1 MGLDTGRKAIA
12 DVLYGLITADGSFIS
27 LANALGQLVR
37 LMERAGLYRVDD
49 PETLEEL
56 VRILGH
62 KLTTLVSSVAGVSDD
77 DCKECAD
84 ACRLLYRLS
93 SSRALDFCRE
103 ELLEAFEL
111 LVARRPINPTIEGTV
126 HGLLYGSDAC
136 WRDEIMKTS
145 EGYFSGSGEEAH
157 KSIAYMCGLFSTARD
172 LVLTDGYF
180 IRSVD
185 RMIAEADDER
195 FMSLLPELRLAF
207 GSFTPAEI
215 DRIAGEAAALH
226 GARAGDITRGEQVIP
241 ELYSYGRKLDEWA
254 SSQVEVT
261 INDG

>member
-1 MGLDTGRKAIA
+1 
-12 DVLYGLITADGSFIS
+12 
-27 LANALGQLVR
+27 
-37 LMERAGLYRVDD
+37 
-49 PETLEEL
+49 
-56 VRILGH
+56 
-62 KLTTLVSSVAGVSDD
+62 
-77 DCKECAD
+77 
-84 ACRLLYRLS
+84 
-93 SSRALDFCRE
+93 
-103 ELLEAFEL
+103 
-111 LVARRPINPTIEGTV
+111 
-126 HGLLYGSDAC
+126 
-136 WRDEIMKTS
+136 
-145 EGYFSGSGEEAH
+145 
-157 KSIAYMCGLFSTARD
+157 
-172 LVLTDGYF
+172 VLTDGYF